1 MNYYISASVLSADMF
16 NLSSECKRME
26 QSGVDMLHFDV
37 MDGCFVDNISF
48 GIPVLQS
55 LNKGTDLFMDVHLM
69 IRDPLKYI
77 EQFVKAGSDCI
88 TFHYES
94 DSDPLNTIKKIK
106 SYGIKAGISIKP
118 GTPVSSIYDY
128 IPLVDMVLVMTVE
141 PGFGGQGFIKETLE
155 KIKEVRSFIIEHE
168 LETDVEVDGGI
179 NDKTID
185 DVKKAGA
192 NVFVSGSYLFN
203 ASSMKTAV
211 ESLIK

>member
-37 MDGCFVDNISF
+37 MDGSFVDNISF

-77 EQFVKAGSDCI
+77 DEFVKAGSDCI
-88 TFHYES
+88 TFHFES
-94 DSDPLNTIKKIK
+94 DSDPLETIRKIK

-118 GTPVSSIYDY
+118 GTPVSAIYDL

-141 PGFGGQGFIKETLE
+141 PGFGGQGFIIETLD
-155 KIKEVRSFIIEHE
+155 KIKEVRKYIDDHS
-168 LETDVEVDGGI
+168 LKTDVEVDGGI
-179 NDKTID
+179 NDQTIEK
-185 DVKKAGA
+185 VKEAGA
-192 NVFVSGSYLFN
+192 NVFVSGSYLFK
-203 ASSMKTAV
+203 AASMKSAV
-211 ESLIK
+211 ESLK